1 MTRFDFRGGRPLA
14 LDHLVHGRFWLG
26 LGTLLIALV
35 VLGSLISVP
44 KPVGAAMA
52 HDKLV
57 HLFAYA
63 ILMAWF
69 AQLFRHDL
77 TRLLLGLGFVAL
89 GVLMECLQGMVPA
102 RQFDVIDMIANT
114 SGVLLAWA
122 LSYTRMGNLL
132 AAFERRFLRRRS
144 SA

>member
-1 MTRFDFRGGRPLA
+1 MTRFDFRSGRPLA

-57 HLFAYA
+57 HLGVYA

-122 LSYTRMGNLL
+122 LSYTWMGNLL
-132 AAFERRFLRRRS
+132 AAFERRFLRPRS
-144 SA
+144 NA